1 MSSSRV
7 VRVRARDE
15 VAAQSLRDGIAKIQ
29 TELQVTPEF
38 PTEVDEM
45 AAAAA
50 AAPRLPEL
58 DRTDLPF
65 VTIDPPS
72 SMDLDQALH
81 LEREGSGYVV
91 HYAIADVA
99 AFVAAGDPVDVA
111 SHERGET
118 LYGADS
124 KIPLHPTSLSEGAA
138 SLLPDQVRP
147 ALLWTIH
154 VDETG
159 EGTDVHV
166 ERARVR
172 SRAKLDY
179 EGVQKS
185 VDEGT
190 ADEVLVLLKEV
201 GELRLQREAAR
212 GGISLPL
219 PEQEVEISGDQWS
232 LEFRSMIPAETW
244 NAQISMLTGFAAASL
259 MVYARVGLLR
269 TLPPP
274 QPRDLQKLHRV
285 ARALHLDW
293 PAEQLYPDFIRG
305 LDSRKPAEA
314 AMITAS
320 ARLLRGS
327 GYVAFDGDM
336 PADPIHAALASEY
349 AHVTAPL
356 RRLGDRYAGEI
367 CLALCAG
374 TDVPPWV
381 LSRLAGIPDVMKDA
395 GRRAAQYESMVLSL
409 VEAGVLHQRVGETF
423 DGVVTDVDENDA
435 TRGKV
440 TIQEPAVEARVTS
453 PTALPLGTEAR
464 VRLSQADVDS
474 RSVLFELV

>member
-1 MSSSRV
+1 
-7 VRVRARDE
+7 
-15 VAAQSLRDGIAKIQ
+15 
-29 TELQVTPEF
+29 
-38 PTEVDEM
+38 
-45 AAAAA
+45 
-50 AAPRLPEL
+50 
-58 DRTDLPF
+58 
-65 VTIDPPS
+65 
-72 SMDLDQALH
+72 MD
-81 LEREGSGYVV
+81 
-91 HYAIADVA
+91 
-99 AFVAAGDPVDVA
+99 
-111 SHERGET
+111 
-118 LYGADS
+118 
-124 KIPLHPTSLSEGAA
+124 
-138 SLLPDQVRP
+138 
-147 ALLWTIH
+147 

-159 EGTDVHV
+159 EGTEVRV
-166 ERARVR
+166 RKARVR
-172 SRAKLDY
+172 SRKKLDY
-179 EGVQKS
+179 GGVQQALDDGS
-185 VDEGT
+185 
-190 ADEVLVLLKEV
+190 ADEVLMLLKEV

-219 PEQEVEISGDQWS
+219 PEQEVEVVGDQWS

-285 ARALHLDW
+285 ARALHIDW

-305 LDSRKPAEA
+305 LDSRRPAEA
-314 AMITAS
+314 AMITAC

-374 TDVPPWV
+374 TDVPTWV
-381 LSRLAGIPDVMKDA
+381 LSRLAEIPDILKDA
-395 GRRAAQYESMVLSL
+395 GRKAAQYESMGLSL
-409 VEAGVLHQRVGETF
+409 VEAGVLHRRVGEAF
-423 DGVVTDVDENDA
+423 DGVVTDVDEKDD

-453 PTALPLGTEAR
+453 AAALPLGTEAR
-464 VRLSQADVDS
+464 VRLTQADVDS
-474 RSVLFELV
+474 RSVAFELG

>member
-7 VRVRARDE
+7 VRVHARDD
-15 VAAQSLRDGIAKIQ
+15 VAARSLRDGIAKIR
-29 TELQVTPEF
+29 TELDVSPEF
-38 PTEVDEM
+38 PAEVEE
-45 AAAAA
+45 AAARAA
-50 AAPRLPEL
+50 AAPRLPDL
-58 DRTDLPF
+58 DRTDIPF
-65 VTIDPPS
+65 VTVDPAS

-81 LEREGSGYVV
+81 IERDGSGYVV

-99 AFVAAGDPVDVA
+99 AFVSPGDPVDVTA
-111 SHERGET
+111 HQRGET

-124 KIPLHPTSLSEGAA
+124 KVPLHPTSLSEGAA

-179 EGVQKS
+179 AGVQES
-185 VDEGT
+185 VDGGR
-190 ADEVLVLLKEV
+190 ADEVLQLLKEV
-201 GELRLQREAAR
+201 GELRLEREAAR

-219 PEQEVEISGDQWS
+219 PEQEVEVTGTTWS
-232 LEFRSMIPAETW
+232 LEFRSMRPAETW

-259 MVYARVGLLR
+259 MVYARIGLLR

-274 QPRDLQKLHRV
+274 RAQDIQRLHRV
-285 ARALHLDW
+285 ARALRIDW

-314 AMITAS
+314 AMITAC

-327 GYVAFDGDM
+327 GYVAFNGDM

-367 CLALCAG
+367 CVALCAG
-374 TDVPPWV
+374 TDVPAWV
-381 LSRLAGIPDVMKDA
+381 ISRLPEIPGVLKDA
-395 GRRAAQYESMVLSL
+395 GRKASQYEAMVLDL
-409 VEAGVLHQRVGETF
+409 VEAGVLHPHVGETF
-423 DGVVTDVDENDA
+423 DAVVTEVDDKDQS
-435 TRGKV
+435 RGRI
-440 TIQEPAVEARVTS
+440 TIQEPAVEARVTAS
-453 PTALPLGTEAR
+453 GPLPLGTDAH
-464 VRLSQADVDS
+464 VRLTQADVAS
-474 RSVLFELV
+474 RSVVFELE

>member
-7 VRVRARDE
+7 VRVHARDE

-29 TELQVTPEF
+29 SELKVTPDF
-38 PTEVDEM
+38 PPEVEKAAS
-45 AAAAA
+45 AAAAS
-50 AAPRLPEL
+50 PRLPDL
-58 DRTDLPF
+58 DRTDIPF
-65 VTIDPPS
+65 VTVDPPS

-99 AFVAAGDPVDVA
+99 AFVSPGDAVDEEA
-111 SHERGET
+111 HRRGET

-154 VDETG
+154 LDETG

-166 ERARVR
+166 ERAQVR

-179 EGVQKS
+179 ESVQKA
-185 VDEGT
+185 VDDGT
-190 ADEVLVLLKEV
+190 ADDVLKLLKEV
-201 GELRLQREAAR
+201 GELRLEREAGR

-219 PEQEVEISGDQWS
+219 PEQEVEVRGDEWS

-274 QPRDLQKLHRV
+274 QPHDLQRLHRV
-285 ARALHLDW
+285 ARALHIDW

-327 GYVAFDGDM
+327 GYVAFDGEV

-367 CLALCAG
+367 CVALCAG

-381 LSRLAGIPDVMKDA
+381 LSALPAIPDLLKDG
-395 GRRAAQYESMVLSL
+395 GRRAAQYEAMVLDL

-423 DGVVTDVDENDA
+423 DAVVTEVDEKDD

-440 TIQEPAVEARVTS
+440 TIQDPAVEARVTS
-453 PTALPLGTEAR
+453 RGALPLGTEAQ
-464 VRLSQADVDS
+464 VRLSQADVAS
-474 RSVLFELV
+474 RSVVFELA

>member
-7 VRVRARDE
+7 VRVHAADE
-15 VAAQSLRDGIAKIQ
+15 VAAQSLRDGIATIQ
-29 TELQVTPEF
+29 EQLGVTPAF
-38 PTEVDEM
+38 PPEVEE
-45 AAAAA
+45 AARAAA
-50 AAPRLPEL
+50 AAPRMPEL

-65 VTIDPPS
+65 VTIDPAT

-81 LEREGSGYVV
+81 LERDGDGYVV

-99 AFVAAGDPVDVA
+99 AFVSPDDPVDQEA
-111 SHERGET
+111 HRRGET

-124 KIPLHPTSLSEGAA
+124 KVPLHPTVLSEDAA

-147 ALLWTIH
+147 ALLWT
-154 VDETG
+154 VRLDETG

-179 EGVQKS
+179 AGVQRA
-185 VDEGT
+185 VDDGT
-190 ADEVLVLLKEV
+190 ADDMLMLLKEI

-219 PEQEVEISGDQWS
+219 PEQEVEVRGDQWS
-232 LEFRSMIPAETW
+232 LEFRSMSPAETW

-274 QPRDLQKLHRV
+274 QPRDVQRLHRV

-327 GYVAFDGDM
+327 GYAAFDGET
-336 PADPIHAALASEY
+336 PADPVHAALASEY

-367 CLALCAG
+367 CVAICAG
-374 TDVPPWV
+374 TEVPDWV
-381 LSRLAGIPDVMKDA
+381 LQKLHALPEELKDG
-395 GRRAAQYESMVLSL
+395 GRRASQYEAAVLDL
-409 VEAGVLHQRVGETF
+409 VEAGILHGRVGEVF
-423 DGVVTDVDENDA
+423 DGVVVDVDEEEPA
-435 TRGKV
+435 KGSLIV
-440 TIQEPAVEARVTS
+440 QEPAVEAHIRGAE
-453 PTALPLGTEAR
+453 PLPLGTEVRAR
-464 VRLSQADVDS
+464 LTQADLTTRAVH
-474 RSVLFELV
+474 FELA

>member
-7 VRVRARDE
+7 VRVHARDE
-15 VAAQSLRDGIAKIQ
+15 VAARSLRDGIAKIQ
-29 TELQVTPEF
+29 AELKVAPAFAPEV
-38 PTEVDEM
+38 EE
-45 AAAAA
+45 AATAAA
-50 AAPRLPEL
+50 AAPRLPDL
-58 DRTDLPF
+58 DRTDIPF
-65 VTIDPPS
+65 VTIDPAS

-81 LEREGSGYVV
+81 LERKGSGYVV

-99 AFVAAGDPVDVA
+99 AFVRPGDPIDVA

-147 ALLWTIH
+147 VLLWTIH
-154 VDETG
+154 LDDTG

-166 ERARVR
+166 ERARIR

-179 EGVQKS
+179 EGVQKA
-185 VDEGT
+185 VDDGT
-190 ADEVLVLLKEV
+190 ADEVLQLLREV

-219 PEQEVEISGDQWS
+219 PEQEVEVTGDQWS

-274 QPRDLQKLHRV
+274 QAHDLQRLHRV
-285 ARALHLDW
+285 ARALHIEW

-314 AMITAS
+314 AMITAC

-374 TDVPPWV
+374 ADVPTWV
-381 LSRLAGIPDVMKDA
+381 LSKLGAIPDVLKDA
-395 GRRAAQYESMVLSL
+395 GRRAAQYEAMVLDL
-409 VEAGVLHQRVGETF
+409 VEAGILHQRVGESF
-423 DGVVTDVDENDA
+423 AGVVTDVDEEDH

-440 TIQEPAVEARVTS
+440 TVQDPAVEARVTS
-453 PTALPLGTEAR
+453 SSPLPLGTEAE
-464 VRLSQADVDS
+464 VRLTQADLAS
-474 RSVLFELV
+474 RSVLFELA